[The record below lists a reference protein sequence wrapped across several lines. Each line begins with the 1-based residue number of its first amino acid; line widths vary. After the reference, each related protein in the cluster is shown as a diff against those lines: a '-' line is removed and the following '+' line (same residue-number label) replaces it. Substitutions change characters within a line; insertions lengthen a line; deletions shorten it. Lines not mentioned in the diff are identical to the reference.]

1 MTLSPGRSNIE
12 DIIHFMRDNGVPM
25 EQYEC
30 GIVSN
35 RYREQII
42 REQLQAQNALQALN
56 PGPQQATV
64 MTCLVR

>member
-1 MTLSPGRSNIE
+1 M
-12 DIIHFMRDNGVPM
+12 DIIHFMRDRGVPM

-42 REQLQAQNALQALN
+42 REQLQAQHTQHGV
-56 PGPQQATV
+56 PPQQATV

>member
-1 MTLSPGRSNIE
+1 MNMDS
-12 DIIHFMRDNGVPM
+12 IHFMWDRGVPM

-42 REQLQAQNALQALN
+42 REQLQAQHGLQPQQATVMH
-56 PGPQQATV
+56 PQQATV